1 SHNHKYECDVGW
13 QSFQAGCY
21 KLLSEKSDW
30 NVAQK
35 ACQKMDANLVSIH
48 TLPEM
53 EFIIRNI
60 KKDLDQVWIGLH
72 DREMQMDFQW
82 TDHTPV
88 IFTFWH
94 PYEPNNFR
102 NTQEDCVS
110 MWGPDARWDDVPCN
124 TSLPFICKKL
134 GTKSDGKPQ
143 NQECKQV
150 LNVFFHCI
158 CC

>member
-1 SHNHKYECDVGW
+1 FILYVLLFKLKLYNCDVGW

-110 MWGPDARWDDVPCN
+110 IGRCVQDARWDDVPCN
-124 TSLPFICKKL
+124 TSLPFICKKIMCK
-134 GTKSDGKPQ
+134 KSLKSKP
-143 NQECKQV
+143 
-150 LNVFFHCI
+150 
-158 CC
+158 